1 MTITELG
8 SVGELVGSIA
18 VLATLVYL
26 AYQTQQ
32 TGRMLAQSKEVQI
45 AAQTQGN
52 LAGWDGVFRPILE
65 KPEVARLYRLVK
77 TGERVPTEDEEGLES
92 LLFLIALRLENL
104 MIQLRLNPIAADDH
118 EKLFERML
126 DIWINKL
133 MRSPSSQ
140 EWWNENR
147 NGFTPDFTNRMDDHL
162 SRSLKLEVG
171 AI

>member
-8 SVGELVGSIA
+8 SVGELIGSIA

-32 TGRMLAQSKEVQI
+32 TGRMLAQSKEAQI

-77 TGERVPTEDEEGLES
+77 TGERVPTEDEESLES

-104 MIQLRLNPIAADDH
+104 MIQLRLNPITVDDH
-118 EKLFERML
+118 EKLFEKML
-126 DIWINKL
+126 GIWINKL
-133 MRSPSSQ
+133 MKSPSSQ
-140 EWWNENR
+140 QWWNENR
-147 NGFTPDFTNRMDDHL
+147 TGFTPEFMNRMDDQL
-162 SRSLKLEVG
+162 ARSLKSDIRTL
-171 AI
+171 